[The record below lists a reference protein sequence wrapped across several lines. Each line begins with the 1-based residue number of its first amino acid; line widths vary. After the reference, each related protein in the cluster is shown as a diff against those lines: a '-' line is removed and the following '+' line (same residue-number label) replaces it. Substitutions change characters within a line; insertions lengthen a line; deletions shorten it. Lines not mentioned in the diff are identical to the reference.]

1 MPMDRKRYPKNWNE
15 IAFRV
20 KDAADWKCQICG
32 VQCYR
37 PNEKVEDHG
46 RILTVMHLN
55 HTPEDCRPEN
65 LLAGC
70 GNLNLLRNGKFLF
83 LASGHGH
90 RNNGDNHP
98 QIQWLFHMWVYVIC

>member
-1 MPMDRKRYPKNWNE
+1 MPMDRKRYPKNWDE
-15 IAFRV
+15 IAFKV

-32 VQCYR
+32 IQCYR
-37 PNEKVEDHG
+37 PGEKVSDHG

-70 GNLNLLRNGKFLF
+70 ARCHLKYDARHHAETRRKRKQGGQTALF
-83 LASGHGH
+83 E
-90 RNNGDNHP
+90 
-98 QIQWLFHMWVYVIC
+98 